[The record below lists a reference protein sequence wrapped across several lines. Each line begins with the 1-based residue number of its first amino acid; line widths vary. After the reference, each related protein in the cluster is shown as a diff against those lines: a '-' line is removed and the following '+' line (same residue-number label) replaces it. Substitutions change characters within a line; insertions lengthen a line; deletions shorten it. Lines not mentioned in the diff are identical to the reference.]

1 MLLIKRIIYNNKIEG
16 EIKLT
21 CENSMMKN
29 KKIHYKNRKTWK
41 PGLLT
46 DVIMVL
52 LYYYNPKIWK
62 ILLTTI
68 FPDPEVSYDLPSH
81 SQPKNSTS

>member
-29 KKIHYKNRKTWK
+29 KKIHYKNRKT
-41 PGLLT
+41 
-46 DVIMVL
+46 
-52 LYYYNPKIWK
+52 
-62 ILLTTI
+62 
-68 FPDPEVSYDLPSH
+68 
-81 SQPKNSTS
+81 